1 MIQTDEDDEF
11 ERIMRENRMK
21 GQPYH
26 WEAEAIKSAVR
37 MEREACA
44 RVCESIDMEAFGVL
58 PVRAIMI
65 SSHCAKAIRDRGL
78 A

>member
-1 MIQTDEDDEF
+1 MIHTDEDDEF
-11 ERIMRENRMK
+11 ERILRENRMK

-44 RVCESIDMEAFGVL
+44 HIADECEL
-58 PVRAIMI
+58 PTLAMMIRA
-65 SSHCAKAIRDRGL
+65 RGL